1 MIDLKKTVCIG
12 LIALTIFSA
21 GACGTQNS
29 AQDSV
34 PGSDSESISESI
46 SESTSETA
54 KPVEPVD
61 DTRNLN
67 DYEFARNSISS
78 VDALGRVTL
87 AGDGE
92 ESRDVGLFYFLWLGA
107 HASGSKIYDVSD
119 LEENNPDALWS
130 TSSKDSPVNTYHF
143 WGEPLYGYYHSADP
157 WIITRHVE
165 LFTMIGIDYLLFDV
179 TNAVTYDNVVKVML
193 PILDKYRKQGWDV
206 PKVGFMTNSHTYDVV
221 KRLYT
226 AFYDKNAS
234 DCYYPDLWY
243 SPNGKPLILSNN
255 LYFDDSKPED
265 KVYLDF
271 FQIRD
276 TQWPNSSYQD
286 EEAFPWMS
294 WTYPQMNYSGTMSV
308 SVAQH
313 TASKMSLREANWGRS
328 YSQTEFVNLEEP
340 EKGINFQFQW
350 DTALNA
356 PKTGDDAV
364 NNVFVTGW
372 NEWIAIKFA
381 DVTGVYFVDAFDQD
395 YSRDIEMM
403 KGGYGDNY
411 YLQLFKNI
419 RAFKYSAPVKYKIDK
434 KTPSLSAETGW
445 DEVRSYPDFVG
456 DALNRN
462 FRNYLGNA
470 TLTDDTA
477 RNDIASVKV
486 AHDSEKMYFR
496 VETAADVTPY
506 ETGDKS
512 WMNVWIGTKKD
523 GIGYDYVINR
533 EYGKICRIENGN
545 YAVAGDVY
553 VSGKVMT
560 IAVPLSAIGQTGNLP
575 AIRFKVSD
583 HVDSSDV
590 MNFYIQG
597 DSAPIG
603 RLSYTYGYFD

>member
-12 LIALTIFSA
+12 LVALTVFSA
-21 GACGTQNS
+21 VACGKR
-29 AQDSV
+29 DS
-34 PGSDSESISESI
+34 SSE
-46 SESTSETA
+46 SESTPA
-54 KPVEPVD
+54 QAVD
-61 DTRNLN
+61 DERNLN
-67 DYEFARNSISS
+67 DYDFARNSVSS

-119 LEENNPDALWS
+119 LEENNPDALWATDS
-130 TSSKDSPVNTYHF
+130 DESPVGTYHF

-157 WIITRHVE
+157 WVITRHVE

-179 TNAVTYDNVVKVML
+179 TNAVTYDNVLKVL
-193 PILDKYRKQGWDV
+193 FPILDKYRKQGWDV
-206 PKVGFMTNSHTYDVV
+206 PKVGFMTNTGTYKVV
-221 KRLYT
+221 KRLYS
-226 AFYDKNAS
+226 AYYDKDTS

-255 LYFDDSKPED
+255 LYFDEEKPED
-265 KVYLDF
+265 KVYIDF

-276 TQWPNSSYQD
+276 TQWPNAVYQD

-294 WTYPQMNYSGTMSV
+294 WTYPQMNHSGTISV

-313 TASKMSLREANWGRS
+313 TANKMSLKDANWGRS
-328 YSQTEFVNLEEP
+328 FSQKEYVNLEGQS

-356 PKTGDDAV
+356 PKTGNEAI

-381 DVTGVYFVDAFDQD
+381 DLSGVYFVDTFDQE

-411 YLQLFKNI
+411 YLQLFNNI
-419 RAFKYSAPVKYKIDK
+419 RAFKYSTPVKYKMAKRTID
-434 KTPSLSAETGW
+434 LSSGGGW
-445 DEVRSYPDFVG
+445 EGVRSYPDFVG

-462 FRNYLGNA
+462 FRNYLGNEM
-470 TLTDDTA
+470 LTDDTA

-486 AHDSEKMYFR
+486 AHDSTKMYFR
-496 VETAADVTPY
+496 VETAADITPY
-506 ETGDKS
+506 ESGDTS
-512 WMNVWIGTKKD
+512 WMNVWIGTKKN
-523 GIGYDYVINR
+523 GVGYDYVINR
-533 EYGKICRIENGN
+533 EYGKLCRIENGK
-545 YAVAGDVY
+545 YTVAEDCEIY
-553 VSGKVMT
+553 VNGKVMT
-560 IAVPLSAIGQTGNLP
+560 VAVPLSAIGQTGEIP

-583 HVDSSDV
+583 HVVASDA
-590 MNFYIQG
+590 MNFYIGG

-603 RLSYTYGYFD
+603 RLSYTYGYFG

>member
-1 MIDLKKTVCIG
+1 MINFKKTVCIG
-12 LIALTIFSA
+12 LSALIVFSLA
-21 GACGTQNS
+21 ACGKKNS
-29 AQDSV
+29 ASETE
-34 PGSDSESISESI
+34 SESISESV
-46 SESTSETA
+46 
-54 KPVEPVD
+54 PVEAVD
-61 DTRNLN
+61 DNRNLN

-78 VDALGRVTL
+78 VDALGRVTF

-107 HASGSKIYDVSD
+107 HASGSKIYDVSY
-119 LEENNPDALWS
+119 LEENDPDSLWS
-130 TSSKDSPVNTYHF
+130 EDSEESPANTYHF

-157 WIITRHVE
+157 WVITRHVE

-179 TNAVTYDNVVKVML
+179 TNAVTYDNVLHVML
-193 PILDKYRKQGWDV
+193 PVLDKYQKQGWDV
-206 PKVGFMTNSHTYDVV
+206 PKVGFMTNARTYDVV
-221 KRLYT
+221 KRLY
-226 AFYDKNAS
+226 ASYYDENTS
-234 DCYYPDLWY
+234 DCYYPNLWY
-243 SPNGKPLILSNN
+243 CPNGKPIIMSND
-255 LYFDDSKPED
+255 LYFDESKPED

-276 TQWPNSSYQD
+276 TQWPDAVYQD
-286 EEAFPWMS
+286 DEAFPWMS
-294 WTYPQMNYSGTMSV
+294 WTYPQKNHSGTMSV

-313 TASKMSLREANWGRS
+313 TAGKMSLKDANWGRNF
-328 YSQTEFVNLEEP
+328 SQKEFINLEGQTD
-340 EKGINFQFQW
+340 KGINFQFQW

-356 PKTGDDAV
+356 PKTGEDAV

-381 DVTGVYFVDAFDQD
+381 NVTGVYFVDTFNEE

-419 RAFKYSAPVKYKIDK
+419 RAFKYSDPVKYKLPQKTIDVA
-434 KTPSLSAETGW
+434 SDNGW
-445 DEVRSYPDFVG
+445 NGVRSYPDFIG
-456 DALNRN
+456 EAMNRN
-462 FRNYLGNA
+462 YRNYLGNA
-470 TLTDDTA
+470 MLTDDTA

-506 ETGDKS
+506 ENGDKS
-512 WMNVWIGTKKD
+512 WMNIRIGTKKD

-533 EYGKICRIENGN
+533 EYGKLSKIENGK
-545 YAVAGDVY
+545 YSTVCDCEIH
-553 VSGKVMT
+553 VSGNVMT
-560 IAVPLSAIGQTGNLP
+560 VAVPLALIGQTGELP

-583 HVDSSDV
+583 NVDASDV

-597 DSAPIG
+597 DSAPVG